1 MPINIFSDD
10 KEVPK
15 SKSAIKRN
23 VKDQVDS
30 NIKGKYA
37 GFPQPVGSLPNISRD
52 DIPQNK
58 DVFFDAGAMISKE
71 D

>member
-23 VKDQVDS
+23 VRDQVDS

-52 DIPQNK
+52 DNP
-58 DVFFDAGAMISKE
+58 
-71 D
+71 